1 MDVDL
6 QNDHLS
12 HSNDTISGNSTLPS
26 DFSSRDALRFRCP
39 HCQKLYF
46 SPKSD
51 FELSKVGYRESL
63 SEFECTSCQKSFA
76 LLNCMAEGL
85 FETRPMV
92 AVDSSPCPKCSFIK
106 SKKNDECPSCGVFES
121 KFRQVEKLENPKL
134 YRLNRMWSQILEDF
148 QNDQLHLSF
157 ISMAED
163 QSALSFASTK
173 YADLKQIVGSDAQ
186 VDRFQKQ
193 IALRLD
199 IQLKQ
204 QFQRELKLEQSEGEL
219 EMVRV
224 PGTKLALNLKVLS
237 MLAALSGTIL
247 LIINKIHPFFPYLTG
262 IVFAATVLFYGLW
275 FLSATGRRA

>member
-1 MDVDL
+1 
-6 QNDHLS
+6 
-12 HSNDTISGNSTLPS
+12 
-26 DFSSRDALRFRCP
+26 
-39 HCQKLYF
+39 
-46 SPKSD
+46 
-51 FELSKVGYRESL
+51 
-63 SEFECTSCQKSFA
+63 
-76 LLNCMAEGL
+76 MAEGL

-92 AVDSSPCPKCSFIK
+92 AVDSSQCPKCSFIK

-121 KFRQVEKLENPKL
+121 KFRQIEKLENPKL

-173 YADLKQIVGSDAQ
+173 YSDLKQILGSDAQ

-204 QFQRELKLEQSEGEL
+204 QFQRELKIEKSEGEL
-219 EMVRV
+219 EIVRV
-224 PGTKLALNLKVLS
+224 PGTKLDLNLKVLS
-237 MLAALSGTIL
+237 MLAALTGTIL

-262 IVFAATVLFYGLW
+262 IVFATTVLFYGLW